1 MTPNNNSIFYTRPW
15 FLRIFMAACFLVALG
30 IRVYDLNDLPLDFH
44 PARQLQSMLKA
55 RGMFL
60 DNNAPAQMPQWQ
72 REMAVAQ
79 WKIQP
84 TEEPEIVERLA
95 LWAYQATGAENLWFP
110 RFFSI
115 IFWLVGGIG
124 LFLLISD
131 LVGKDGAVVGT
142 LFYLFLPYA
151 VISSRAF
158 MPDPLMVMFLIWG
171 VWGLNHWHNRPGWG
185 TAILAGGLCAMAIL
199 VKLTAIFMIAGAIFG
214 LELGDRGFKKSLRNP
229 QLWVLGIL
237 ALLPAAIYNIL
248 GIYVMGFISQGA
260 VGERILLNLVIDPL
274 SYIRWDNKIE
284 EVMGI
289 SALLLAI
296 GGSLLLKDRRRRSL
310 ILGLW
315 GGYLL
320 FGVFFMYYYGTHD
333 YYHMPLIP
341 LVAIGLA
348 AVGQTV
354 IQAMRGIV
362 PGKLSNYIIVGLL
375 VLAIGQNTW
384 AVRNTLK
391 KADYSPDAAFWQTM
405 GNKLRGYSVL
415 ALSQDYNGRLSYWGW
430 FDATYFPSLGDLAHH
445 AAAGSTEDPLQS
457 FKSAAAGKDLFL
469 DTMVDELDAQPELK
483 ALLYNTY
490 TVFDQGQG
498 YVIFDLRKPK

>member
-1 MTPNNNSIFYTRPW
+1 
-15 FLRIFMAACFLVALG
+15 MAACFLLALG
-30 IRVYDLNDLPLDFH
+30 IRLYDLNDLPLDFH

-60 DNNAPAQMPQWQ
+60 ENAPGVPQWQ
-72 REMAVAQ
+72 REMAVSQ

-84 TEEPEIVERLA
+84 TEEPEIIERLA
-95 LWAYQATGAENLWFP
+95 LWAYQAAGSENLWFP

-115 IFWLVGGIG
+115 LFWLVGGIG

-151 VISSRAF
+151 VVASRVF
-158 MPDPLMVMFLIWG
+158 MPDPLMVMFIIWG
-171 VWGLNHWHNRPGWG
+171 VWALNRWHVKPGWG
-185 TAILAGGLCAMAIL
+185 RAILAGGLCALAIL

-214 LELGDRGFKKSLRNP
+214 LEMGDRGFKKSLRNL
-229 QLWVLGIL
+229 QLWVLGIFSI
-237 ALLPAAIYNIL
+237 LPAAIYNIL
-248 GIYVMGFISQGA
+248 GIFVIGFISQGS
-260 VGERILLNLVIDPL
+260 VNGRILLNLVVDPL
-274 SYIRWDNKIE
+274 SYIRWDNKVQ
-284 EVMGI
+284 EVLGI

-296 GGSLLLKDRRRRSL
+296 AGTFLLKDRRGRSL

-348 AVGQTV
+348 AVGQAVTHTLRE
-354 IQAMRGIV
+354 IA
-362 PGKLSNYIIVGLL
+362 PGKLSNFVIVGLL
-375 VLAIGQNTW
+375 LLAVGQNTW
-384 AVRNTLK
+384 TVRNTLK
-391 KADYSPDAAFWQTM
+391 RTDFRPEAAFWQSL

-415 ALSQDYNGRLSYWGW
+415 ALTQDYNGRLSYWGW
-430 FDATYFPSLGDLAHH
+430 FDATYFPSLGDFEHQAI
-445 AAAGSTEDPLQS
+445 AGSTEDPLQS
-457 FKSAAAGKDLFL
+457 FRAAAKGKDLFL
-469 DTMVDELDAQPELK
+469 DTMMDELDAQPEFK
-483 ALLYNTY
+483 SLLYTTY
-490 TVFDQGQG
+490 PVFDQGNG